1 MKLLHPFPLNYNNID
16 WSIDDK
22 TNQYSKKPSQNRDEA
37 FFISSTTFLFFL
49 FRKEIPY
56 KKTIE
61 KVEGLPYHP
70 YSISNSKVPLSSIWL
85 HTYLSIPFSFSLK
98 ATTKTCFIT
107 LVSRKNV
114 TFEFMA
120 GLWIQPLWT
129 WCKHH

>member
-16 WSIDDK
+16 SSIDDK

-37 FFISSTTFLFFL
+37 FTSYTTFLFFL
-49 FRKEIPY
+49 FRNEIPY

-120 GLWIQPLWT
+120 GL
-129 WCKHH
+129 